1 MLILAFL
8 IIFCIII
15 FISAV
20 FLSDGVKLSLVV
32 PNHVVDA
39 ELIQGVRV
47 ASVFLP
53 PFLLLPH
60 LWLIDFCSLHF
71 ILF

>member
-1 MLILAFL
+1 MAFL

-20 FLSDGVKLSLVV
+20 FLSDSVKLPLVV

-39 ELIQGVRV
+39 ELIQE
-47 ASVFLP
+47 
-53 PFLLLPH
+53 
-60 LWLIDFCSLHF
+60 
-71 ILF
+71 

>member
-1 MLILAFL
+1 MAFL

-39 ELIQGVRV
+39 DLLQGGRV

-53 PFLLLPH
+53 PVLLLSP
-60 LWLIDFCSLHF
+60 LWLIDFFYSLHF